1 MGTQI
6 VVCVPLKLISDFKR
20 RRPST
25 GGVGGGVPVEG
36 LVGWQSSEGVG
47 DGGSSL
53 WRLPHV
59 LLYGGDKQIANQK
72 GRFFEK
78 FYFFIRWAGF
88 AHYLA

>member
-6 VVCVPLKLISDFKR
+6 VVCVPLKLISDFRQKK
-20 RRPST
+20 RPST

-53 WRLPHV
+53 W
-59 LLYGGDKQIANQK
+59 
-72 GRFFEK
+72 
-78 FYFFIRWAGF
+78 
-88 AHYLA
+88 